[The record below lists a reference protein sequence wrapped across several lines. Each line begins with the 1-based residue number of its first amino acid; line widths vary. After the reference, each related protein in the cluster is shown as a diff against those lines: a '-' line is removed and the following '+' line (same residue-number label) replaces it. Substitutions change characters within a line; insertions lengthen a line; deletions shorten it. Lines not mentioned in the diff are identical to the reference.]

1 MAHGCFRDAI
11 IEQVT
16 LFIETEARA
25 ALDGLFSGIELSGFD
40 AQIDVP
46 RLPAEPDLTIIS
58 NRLSRVE
65 FSPDGALIE
74 VAVGIGGE
82 GSGAPLFGAAI
93 PPDNYSTPKAVRI
106 RALPLT

>member
-1 MAHGCFRDAI
+1 MDVFFRDAI

-46 RLPAEPDLTIIS
+46 SLAGGAGTPLIIS

-65 FSPDGALIE
+65 FSPDGALIG
-74 VAVGIGGE
+74 VAVWYRWRR
-82 GSGAPLFGAAI
+82 GSGAPLSWSGYPSRTI
-93 PPDNYSTPKAVRI
+93 TRP
-106 RALPLT
+106 